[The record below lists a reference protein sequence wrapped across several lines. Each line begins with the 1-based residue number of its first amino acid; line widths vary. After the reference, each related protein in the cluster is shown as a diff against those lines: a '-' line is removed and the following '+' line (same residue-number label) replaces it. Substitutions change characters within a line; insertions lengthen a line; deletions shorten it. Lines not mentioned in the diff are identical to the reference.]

1 MKKEKVDKTVVFS
14 KYSIPKAFVTLCVPT
29 VISQIVMIIYNLADT
44 VYLGRI
50 GEQSE
55 VAVAALGIV
64 LPIFVIMMA
73 IANLFGVGGASVI
86 ARFLGA
92 KQPDK
97 ARSTFA
103 FCFYGGLLGSIIY
116 ILILVIFHEPLIY
129 LVGGSEETYD
139 LVYRYMVITMMIG
152 AIPTIMNA
160 VLGHLVRS
168 TGASIHASIGLM
180 LGGVLNIILD
190 PIFMFVLMKGH
201 ELEGAAIAT
210 ALSNAISLIYFL
222 VYLLLTKK
230 NIYTYTLNIKD
241 IKFKQGIG
249 KEVIL
254 IGIPAALSTTLAM
267 VSNIFANVLIN
278 TPVNISALAGLN
290 VAKKANTIAFNI
302 LMGLTQGM
310 LPFIAYNYA
319 SNDVARR
326 RAGIKALYLVAGLFG
341 TFMMIFYLVFTKF
354 IITAFIPGNDV
365 AIDYGVDFLHGL
377 ALAVPLCAL
386 TFSTSTI
393 FQAIGKKSY
402 SLILSILRKGLL
414 DIPLMYTFKYLIG
427 FGITGVILATPVA
440 EMLSV
445 GVAAFLLFKAR
456 KLIDSKARMINEK
469 NEKEEL
475 SNE

>member
-1 MKKEKVDKTVVFS
+1 MD
-14 KYSIPKAFVTLCVPT
+14 
-29 VISQIVMIIYNLADT
+29 
-44 VYLGRI
+44 
-50 GEQSE
+50 
-55 VAVAALGIV
+55 
-64 LPIFVIMMA
+64 

-103 FCFYGGLLGSIIY
+103 FCFYGGLLGAIIY

-241 IKFKQGIG
+241 IK
-249 KEVIL
+249 L
-254 IGIPAALSTTLAM
+254 
-267 VSNIFANVLIN
+267 
-278 TPVNISALAGLN
+278 
-290 VAKKANTIAFNI
+290 AKK
-302 LMGLTQGM
+302 
-310 LPFIAYNYA
+310 
-319 SNDVARR
+319 
-326 RAGIKALYLVAGLFG
+326 
-341 TFMMIFYLVFTKF
+341 
-354 IITAFIPGNDV
+354 
-365 AIDYGVDFLHGL
+365 
-377 ALAVPLCAL
+377 
-386 TFSTSTI
+386 
-393 FQAIGKKSY
+393 
-402 SLILSILRKGLL
+402 
-414 DIPLMYTFKYLIG
+414 
-427 FGITGVILATPVA
+427 
-440 EMLSV
+440 
-445 GVAAFLLFKAR
+445 
-456 KLIDSKARMINEK
+456 
-469 NEKEEL
+469 
-475 SNE
+475 